1 MHCWQVPTERP
12 TPNLSEASIYVR
24 SLRTMIPSEMQ
35 TGFKTVKDRKTG
47 EETEVSIYDMT
58 SQLNR
63 WLPIALDN
71 SMWNYHINN
80 QVRN

>member
-1 MHCWQVPTERP
+1 
-12 TPNLSEASIYVR
+12 
-24 SLRTMIPSEMQ
+24 MIPSEMQ

-80 QVRN
+80 QVRY